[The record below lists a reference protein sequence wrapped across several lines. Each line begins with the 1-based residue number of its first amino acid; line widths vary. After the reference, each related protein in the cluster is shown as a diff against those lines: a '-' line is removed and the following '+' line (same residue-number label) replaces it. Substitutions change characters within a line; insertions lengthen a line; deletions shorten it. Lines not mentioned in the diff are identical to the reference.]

1 MRRYYFDV
9 RDGDQLAIDEEGY
22 ELASIASVLKE
33 AARAL
38 AEMARDAVRSP
49 KYEFSKNHLMAI
61 EVRSLAGPVLEVKFT
76 IEVRQAPELIG

>member
-9 RDGDQLAIDEEGY
+9 RDGDQVAIDEEGY
-22 ELASIASVLKE
+22 ELASIASVLNE

-49 KYEFSKNHLMAI
+49 QIRL
-61 EVRSLAGPVLEVKFT
+61 
-76 IEVRQAPELIG
+76 